1 MQSRATPDVC
11 RAMDALNA
19 IVPVLVVGMVVG
31 VPMFALSI
39 RIALKPVME
48 AWLKA
53 REAQPPPQRIRAD
66 AAELEAL
73 KLRVAA
79 LEVVW
84 EQRLG
89 SGTLQPSRTPQLV
102 D

>member
-1 MQSRATPDVC
+1 
-11 RAMDALNA
+11 MDTLEAF
-19 IVPVLVVGMVVG
+19 VPVLVVGMVVG
-31 VPMFALSI
+31 VPMFAVSI

-53 REAQPPPQRIRAD
+53 REAQAAAPQRSRAD

-79 LEVVW
+79 LEAVW
-84 EQRLG
+84 ENRLG
-89 SGTLQPSRTPQLV
+89 SGTLQPARQPQLV

>member
-1 MQSRATPDVC
+1 MN
-11 RAMDALNA
+11 ALDA

-53 REAQPPPQRIRAD
+53 REAQPPQRVRAD
-66 AAELEAL
+66 EAELEAL

-89 SGTLQPSRTPQLV
+89 AGTLQPSRTSQLV